1 MSQGDRSRRTRR
13 SDNPRD
19 ADSDGI
25 KSAIVNSRQ
34 DVFRSCSP
42 LGRASEKVAAAQTC
56 RPVDDAIPNSPR
68 SVAFNMTVESV
79 LVIFDA
85 TSTPSM
91 PFGVHSIHEGG

>member
-1 MSQGDRSRRTRR
+1 MTPGDRSRRTRR

-34 DVFRSCSP
+34 DVLSSFRP
-42 LGRASEKVAAAQTC
+42 LGSAPEKVATAQPC
-56 RPVDDAIPNSPR
+56 RLIGDAIPNSPR

-79 LVIFDA
+79 LVIFHA
-85 TSTPSM
+85 TSTPSL